1 MAQWARKTTFRQH
14 RAGARGAALLVLA
27 ACAGDPSPR
36 LPERH
41 VAGMTPLVTAES
53 EILSGPNDIAIDV
66 DGNIYVLDYLLA
78 QIIVLSPTGER
89 LRTIGRKGKGP
100 GEFQL
105 PRSFTL
111 SGDTLR
117 VVDVGN
123 GKLQVVGLHGDFVR
137 STPLPPGASMGPMD
151 VDAEGR
157 LLVGTLGLQDALV
170 SYHDARGNQV
180 RTLGTPPAPAPT
192 MLDFTS
198 IKKEILAGTVPAM
211 FRNTALPVFAED
223 GGAWIVL
230 NGEGQ
235 VQRYDSTGAL
245 QASAQLVVPEMER
258 IWADVVE
265 RTRAI
270 MGDQRRLA
278 GLAYVS
284 DAAVVGHT
292 LWLLLNVPEGDPTVM
307 LALSAAGTAER
318 RVQFAD
324 VIGAKYFAI
333 DRRRARIVFVLTA
346 NASVV
351 AAPWTEETL

>member
-1 MAQWARKTTFRQH
+1 
-14 RAGARGAALLVLA
+14 
-27 ACAGDPSPR
+27 
-36 LPERH
+36 
-41 VAGMTPLVTAES
+41 
-53 EILSGPNDIAIDV
+53 
-66 DGNIYVLDYLLA
+66 
-78 QIIVLSPTGER
+78 
-89 LRTIGRKGKGP
+89 
-100 GEFQL
+100 
-105 PRSFTL
+105 
-111 SGDTLR
+111 
-117 VVDVGN
+117 
-123 GKLQVVGLHGDFVR
+123 
-137 STPLPPGASMGPMD
+137 
-151 VDAEGR
+151 
-157 LLVGTLGLQDALV
+157 
-170 SYHDARGNQV
+170 
-180 RTLGTPPAPAPT
+180 
-192 MLDFTS
+192 
-198 IKKEILAGTVPAM
+198 
-211 FRNTALPVFAED
+211 
-223 GGAWIVL
+223 
-230 NGEGQ
+230 
-235 VQRYDSTGAL
+235 
-245 QASAQLVVPEMER
+245 VVPEMER